1 MITSNKDRN
10 ILRELGS
17 QVAEIAAL
25 PVQQKTISLWKALN
39 ELKPGR
45 AMVMIDQI
53 PWHEMDVNGEL
64 TLQSEDGFCR
74 SIENQLRQTL
84 YRWKHMRADMV
95 VEPFV
100 GLASVSRL
108 LKRLR

>member
-1 MITSNKDRN
+1 M
-10 ILRELGS
+10 
-17 QVAEIAAL
+17 
-25 PVQQKTISLWKALN
+25 
-39 ELKPGR
+39 R

-74 SIENQLRQTL
+74 SIETQLRQTL

-100 GLASVSRL
+100 TISKAVRGTGFGVQVNEETAVTDPRNGIAGTATST
-108 LKRLR
+108 K